1 MRALWGAWDTEQVC
15 RGTIVHWGG
24 KCNVHW
30 ENKFI
35 VHWGREKFQK
45 AAWVARFVSIHH
57 FQEWVEITFWTGV
70 KRGRSFVANWQ
81 DLWGIRSHT
90 SSGTW
95 RALFGSSL
103 EPAQNQDGE
112 ETWMREPTTSSRH
125 SSSPSWKMHPAPQS
139 FRGWRSHLCKILWTT
154 FNLTL
159 LKIVLYLY
167 LFKILILWHTLNVS
181 NTFNVQEMILS
192 TPYLV
197 SPIRLP
203 PLSSWYLCN
212 WHSHDYH
219 VWQLSNFFS
228 SSEFEFNINWQT
240 IVPISSTTTI
250 VSITLTLSSMKSQ
263 IQWNTPG
270 QDYTM
275 MMMMLRIIV
284 MMVMMRMLMNQIL
297 VTRY

>member
-1 MRALWGAWDTEQVC
+1 MRALWGAWDTEQVW

-57 FQEWVEITFWTGV
+57 FQEWVIITFWTGV

-90 SSGTW
+90 SSGIW
-95 RALFGSSL
+95 RRALFGSSL
-103 EPAQNQDGE
+103 EPAENQDEE

-154 FNLTL
+154 FNLNL

-219 VWQLSNFFS
+219 VWQLSKKCFQSLNSTSIDKQS
-228 SSEFEFNINWQT
+228 SLFPAPPPSLASLSPCRAWSLKYSGT
-240 IVPISSTTTI
+240 HLVK
-250 VSITLTLSSMKSQ
+250 ITP
-263 IQWNTPG
+263 WWWWC
-270 QDYTM
+270 YE
-275 MMMMLRIIV
+275 
-284 MMVMMRMLMNQIL
+284 
-297 VTRY
+297 